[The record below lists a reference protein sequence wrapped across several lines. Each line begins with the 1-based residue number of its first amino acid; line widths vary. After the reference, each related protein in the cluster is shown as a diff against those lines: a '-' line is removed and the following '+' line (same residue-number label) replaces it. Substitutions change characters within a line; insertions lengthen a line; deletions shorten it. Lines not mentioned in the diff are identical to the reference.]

1 MQRTIRKSALA
12 LALALAAGNGHA
24 QSTTGSIVGSV
35 PPGAGESSVL
45 ITNTSGFSRE
55 VKVDERSRYAQGNL
69 PLGTYTVTLKRD
81 GQVVETRENI
91 SLVVGAGTEVGFG
104 GPAQTLDAV
113 NVVAGNMARIDVAS
127 VDSRTVITAE
137 QLAVLP
143 LGRSAEAIALLAPGV
158 VANSGG
164 YDNGPLGGSL
174 ASFGGS
180 AASENA
186 YYLNG
191 FNTTDPASSLGGLTL
206 PYGAIDQQ
214 EIFTGGYGAQ
224 YGRSNG
230 GVISQVGKRGSNDWH
245 FGAAVIW
252 QPDSLSA
259 RQSDLYFRKD
269 SVYWD
274 PSNAKYT
281 AGHYMPLSETKAD
294 QTTYSA
300 YLGGPLVQDRLFF
313 IPGAGAGRFQR
324 DPRRRRTGHLRR
336 HLRLAVDPLRL
347 QADPRLRQDRLADQR
362 QPPARIH
369 RRAGQGAH
377 QRQHLRLRLRQSR
390 GR

>member
-55 VKVDERSRYAQGNL
+55 VKVDERGRYAQGNL

-164 YDNGPLGGSL
+164 YNWMHDNRISVIDL
-174 ASFGGS
+174 ASFKLEKHIEAPMTNLFQMAATKDRIWVSSYGEASWYQDADGNWLSTVSAPQGLVSMTPDGKFTAWVGVHANKMTLCGNTIVCFGNDAEMEGGYD
-180 AASENA
+180 NCL
-186 YYLNG
+186 Y
-191 FNTTDPASSLGGLTL
+191 FVNTTGDSFQKVHFSDKDLSRIGNPYAVLMNESNNDLYIADAS
-206 PYGAIDQQ
+206 
-214 EIFTGGYGAQ
+214 FTGG
-224 YGRSNG
+224 SKVHCFDKSLKHKWTVST
-230 GVISQVGKRGSNDWH
+230 GVG
-245 FGAAVIW
+245 
-252 QPDSLSA
+252 
-259 RQSDLYFRKD
+259 
-269 SVYWD
+269 
-274 PSNAKYT
+274 
-281 AGHYMPLSETKAD
+281 
-294 QTTYSA
+294 
-300 YLGGPLVQDRLFF
+300 
-313 IPGAGAGRFQR
+313 
-324 DPRRRRTGHLRR
+324 TGHL
-336 HLRLAVDPLRL
+336 LL
-347 QADPRLRQDRLADQR
+347 Q
-362 QPPARIH
+362 
-369 RRAGQGAH
+369 
-377 QRQHLRLRLRQSR
+377 
-390 GR
+390 